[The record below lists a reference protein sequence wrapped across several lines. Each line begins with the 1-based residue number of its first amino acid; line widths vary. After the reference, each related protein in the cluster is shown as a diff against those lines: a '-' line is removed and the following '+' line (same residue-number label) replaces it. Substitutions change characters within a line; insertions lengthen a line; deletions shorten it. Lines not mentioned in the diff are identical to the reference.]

1 MIMPTVIFAPELDA
15 IFNRATDFAFVVL
28 VSFPAV
34 VVATRFAMR
43 SGGFVAQYVLD
54 VSKST
59 MYITHLVAPG
69 SVVLIR

>member
-1 MIMPTVIFAPELDA
+1 MRTIIFAPELDA
-15 IFNRATDFAFVVL
+15 ISNGATDFAFVVL
-28 VSFPAV
+28 VAFPAV

-43 SGGFVAQYVLD
+43 SGGLIAQNVLD

-59 MYITHLVAPG
+59 MDITHLIAPG